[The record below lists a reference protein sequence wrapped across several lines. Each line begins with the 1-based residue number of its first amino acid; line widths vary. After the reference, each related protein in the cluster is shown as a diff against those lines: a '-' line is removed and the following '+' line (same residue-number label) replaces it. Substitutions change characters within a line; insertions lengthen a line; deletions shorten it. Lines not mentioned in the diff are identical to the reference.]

1 MLLVCRIDEKALPL
15 RSAFFISTCLVYSH
29 NLPIFA
35 LPKAKNSIMMKIHKE
50 GKTTVSVALILIFLI
65 NAVTFFFLNNMVL
78 AIVVL
83 VVSLAVFGI
92 ILNFYRET
100 NPVYEG
106 EPHGIINCPTDGKV
120 VVVEKIFENKFFNR
134 EVMQVSIF
142 MNPFNEHC
150 NWMPVTGKILHA
162 EHVNGN
168 FHAAYL
174 PKSSNENE
182 RSEILIETPE
192 HGTVLAK
199 QIAGALAR
207 RIVIYVRKGEE
218 LPAGAPL
225 GFIKLGSRMDL
236 LLPVDAEIFVK
247 VGDVVKSNKTV
258 IGRLTK
264 IA

>member
-1 MLLVCRIDEKALPL
+1 
-15 RSAFFISTCLVYSH
+15 
-29 NLPIFA
+29 
-35 LPKAKNSIMMKIHKE
+35 MKIHRE
-50 GKTTVSVALILIFLI
+50 GRATLSIALIVIFVI
-65 NAVTFFFLNNMVL
+65 NTITFFFLNSAVL
-78 AIVVL
+78 AVSIL
-83 VVSLAVFGI
+83 IVSLVVFGI
-92 ILNFYRET
+92 LLQFFRET

-120 VVVEKIFENKFFNR
+120 VVVEKVLENKFFNR
-134 EVMQVSIF
+134 ECMQVSIF
-142 MNPFNEHC
+142 MSPFNEHC
-150 NWMPVTGKILHA
+150 NWMPVSGKILHA

-182 RSEILIETPE
+182 RSEIVIETPN

-218 LPAGAPL
+218 LPAGSPL

-236 LLPVDAEIFVK
+236 LLPADAEIFVK
-247 VGDVVKSNKTV
+247 VGDKVKGNKTI
-258 IGRLTK
+258 IGRLNK
-264 IA
+264 V

>member
-1 MLLVCRIDEKALPL
+1 MK
-15 RSAFFISTCLVYSH
+15 
-29 NLPIFA
+29 
-35 LPKAKNSIMMKIHKE
+35 KIHKE
-50 GKTTVSVALILIFLI
+50 GKKTASIALIIVFLL
-65 NAVTFFFLNNMVL
+65 NVLTFFFLNSLVL

-83 VVSLAVFGI
+83 IISLLVFGI

-106 EPHGIINCPTDGKV
+106 ELHGVINCPTDGKV
-120 VVVEKIFENKFFNR
+120 VVVEKIQENKYFNC
-134 EVMQVSIF
+134 EMMQVSIF

-150 NWMPVTGKILHA
+150 NWMPVTGKILQAKHF
-162 EHVNGN
+162 NGN

-182 RSEILIETPE
+182 RSEILIKTPN

-207 RIVIYVRKGEE
+207 RIVIYVKEGEK
-218 LPAGAPL
+218 LPVGAPL

-236 LLPVDAEIFVK
+236 LLPADAEIFVK
-247 VGDVVKSNKTV
+247 VGDKVKSNKTV
-258 IGRLTK
+258 IGKLLPLNPPRRATK
-264 IA
+264 

>member
-1 MLLVCRIDEKALPL
+1 
-15 RSAFFISTCLVYSH
+15 
-29 NLPIFA
+29 
-35 LPKAKNSIMMKIHKE
+35 MKIHKE
-50 GKTTVSVALILIFLI
+50 GKAEVSIALIVVFVI
-65 NAVTFFFLNNMVL
+65 NAIAFFFLNSTPL
-78 AIVVL
+78 AISVL
-83 VVSLAVFGI
+83 VVSLVIFGI

-120 VVVEKIFENKFFNR
+120 VVVEKVFEDKFFNA
-134 EVMQVSIF
+134 EVIQVSIF
-142 MNPFNEHC
+142 MNPFNEHS

-162 EHVNGN
+162 EHISGN

-182 RSEILIETPE
+182 RSDILIETPN
-192 HGTVLAK
+192 HGKVLAK

-207 RIVIYVRKGEE
+207 RIRIYVKEGEF

-236 LLPVDAEIFVK
+236 LLPADAEIFVK

-258 IGRLTK
+258 IGKLK
-264 IA
+264 